1 MLLSSK
7 NIAIVFRSFCI
18 SSYTLLLSWNIVL
31 IQVTKVLIK
40 TLFPV
45 PPHPITVI
53 CSGLNRFFRSLLAFF
68 KLSHSFIFLR
78 ITYAILNC
86 SSLGLQVHMFL
97 HLPFLEFLYSSFC
110 CYCIRLLWKKAM
122 FSRSVVSGV

>member
-1 MLLSSK
+1 MVVPPTLYAAAPVGAVT
-7 NIAIVFRSFCI
+7 N
-18 SSYTLLLSWNIVL
+18 TLLLSWNIVL

-53 CSGLNRFFRSLLAFF
+53 RSGLNLFFRPLLAFF

-86 SSLGLQVHMFL
+86 SSF
-97 HLPFLEFLYSSFC
+97 
-110 CYCIRLLWKKAM
+110 
-122 FSRSVVSGV
+122 RSVSSYVSPFAFLGILM